1 MRVHVFVCVGF
12 SPGLQGVRGG
22 KGNWP
27 GCGRGPVSEEQ
38 EQREVEEAQ
47 GWGGVSQSPLPDP
60 NCLAWGTH

>member
-1 MRVHVFVCVGF
+1 MVGT
-12 SPGLQGVRGG
+12 LRRLGVGD
-22 KGNWP
+22 WP